1 MATRA
6 AASPAEEVRV
16 ERYTVD
22 VWFQPEKGFLHARAT
37 VTLRAVE
44 RVEAIEFELNPDLKI
59 LEVTDAVGHKLDFAR
74 SGRLG
79 SPKLSVRLAEPCAA
93 GPAAAGITLTFLYEG
108 VLPQKPLD
116 YITKDGILLRDESRW
131 YPAVDLSAFTQ
142 NDITITVPNGW
153 MAITSGDLSDARSL
167 ENGTA
172 YRWRTSN
179 QVSARA
185 IVGFPQDPETCRVAL
200 GAVARG
206 GIWRRN
212 FVTNCLPAGNEP
224 TGRRLEDK
232 VRAIASRYTAIL
244 GRDAVF
250 QLTLAQG
257 FPEQSGA
264 TGYSAP
270 GFLVVS
276 EDFMKFHDDP
286 GYAPEFLPHEIA
298 HQWFP
303 IEAALASQEDGWLA
317 ESLAEYLAWR
327 YLQEAEPKQAGRMVE
342 RAMRDAL
349 VSEPLRPLSLGLRLF
364 TLEGW
369 DVTHATLYQ
378 RGMLVWR
385 TLETVIDRERLDKAL
400 GEYYKRYAGTF
411 ASIADFRRICEE
423 ISGRDLGWFF
433 DYFIRDTRIPE
444 MEFRRA
450 PSAAPG
456 ETSGEIILKDIPP
469 EFQVRVEM
477 RLETLA
483 GPVEYA
489 VATRGLA
496 TQFTV
501 TTPQPV
507 TRITLDP
514 ESRILRWTEAARRNR
529 SQRALLAR
537 LGELERSRQLAHA
550 AELCRQALALDPEN
564 LAWNEQQIR
573 LELGRLYDRLNQP
586 TRALDEFARVL
597 AVGSLDPMESDFNR
611 AWSRVYH
618 ARIERRRGHLAA
630 AHAEARAG
638 LEMKSPAL
646 LTPVAW
652 PEAPEK
658 SSTAREALEALAR

>member
-1 MATRA
+1 M
-6 AASPAEEVRV
+6 
-16 ERYTVD
+16 
-22 VWFQPEKGFLHARAT
+22 
-37 VTLRAVE
+37 
-44 RVEAIEFELNPDLKI
+44 
-59 LEVTDAVGHKLDFAR
+59 
-74 SGRLG
+74 
-79 SPKLSVRLAEPCAA
+79 
-93 GPAAAGITLTFLYEG
+93 
-108 VLPQKPLD
+108 LPQKPLD

-142 NDITITVPNGW
+142 NDIAISVPNGW
-153 MAITSGDLSDARSL
+153 MGITSGDPPDTRSL

-172 YRWRTSN
+172 YHWQTWNR
-179 QVSARA
+179 VSSRA
-185 IVGFPQDPETCRVAL
+185 IVGFPQDPEICRVAF
-200 GAVARG
+200 GTVATG
-206 GIWRRN
+206 GIRRRN
-212 FVTNCLPAGNEP
+212 LVTSCLPAGNEP

-232 VRAIASRYTAIL
+232 VRAIASRYAAIL
-244 GRDAVF
+244 GSDAAF
-250 QLTLAQG
+250 QLALLQG
-257 FPEQSGA
+257 FPGQRGA
-264 TGYSAP
+264 IGYSAP

-276 EDFMKFHDDP
+276 EDFVKFHGDP
-286 GYAPEFLPHEIA
+286 GYAPEFLPHEVA

-303 IEAALASQEDGWLA
+303 IEVALASQEDGWLA

-327 YLQEAEPKQAGRMVE
+327 YLQEAEPKQARRMVE

-349 VSEPLRPLSLGLRLF
+349 QPEPLRPLSLGLRLF
-364 TLEGW
+364 ALEGW

-423 ISGRDLGWFF
+423 ISGRDLNWFF
-433 DYFIRDTRIPE
+433 DYFIRGARIPE

-450 PSAAPG
+450 PSAGPG
-456 ETSGEIILKDIPP
+456 ETSGEILLKDIPP
-469 EFQVRVEM
+469 EFQVHVEM

-483 GPVEYA
+483 GAVEHS
-489 VATRGLA
+489 VATHGLV
-496 TQFTV
+496 TPFRV

-537 LGELERSRQLAHA
+537 LGDFERSRQFAHA
-550 AELCRQALALDPEN
+550 AELCQQALALDPEN

-573 LELGRLYDRLNQP
+573 FELGRLYDRLNQP
-586 TRALDEFARVL
+586 TRALDEFASVL
-597 AVGSLDPMESDFNR
+597 ALGSLDPMESDFNR
-611 AWSRVYH
+611 AWSRIYR
-618 ARIERRRGHLAA
+618 ARIERRQGHSAA
-630 AHAEARAG
+630 ARAEARAG

-658 SSTAREALEALAR
+658 SSTAREALEVLAR